1 MPFLL
6 SLVIIGAVAYYFYK
20 DRSKPKDESPKTEP
34 SAPKQET
41 QKPKTPSPKAEAPKK
56 ASAPKAK
63 PSPVKLAFPYPAKHP
78 GGCRFPGTS
87 EISNFQECGEE
98 PIQLHESE
106 FEEWWFFCE
115 DSDKPC
121 WSYVGTDKAGHCIL
135 QRRYRHGSMETGY
148 TFEKRFFTIKRNVMA
163 SIFSLALIEGHMDR
177 YDYFQQVE
185 KFDCL
190 FPPTGD
196 PEKDGPEVL
205 LPPQELLDKP
215 SEEEIAAAKR
225 EAERQQMYNQV
236 IWDDGVRKLFFA
248 GTTPKLIYK
257 GKEYYFS
264 GHGYEPMTIIL
275 DKDGEVAYIHNSFLV
290 EEECR
295 EFVKNP
301 KYLCTTITGHKH
313 NAKHFCMLLTTA
325 IDYGYDW
332 QINDLEFKMFSLER
346 FAQREVFYNA
356 NGIEFGMYGYEIQD
370 DIDPAEHD
378 DDEPKTHFEYDIMYI
393 IVDGKEYRLE
403 DANMK
408 RVGQLGIFEKDRHKP
423 KIRINGTKGSVI
435 AAYTDDWRSGET
447 FTPFGFPCNTKQF
460 CEMMAYAI
468 RSGKNDFQMEQLKKI
483 VTGEPLESKA
493 CETVYEDDKARLWL
507 EDNSARLRYRDKT
520 YSFGYDGREP
530 FATITGSNIY
540 VIIRQGE
547 NVDATCRYFL
557 KHPEGTIKTITGR
570 ELDIKH
576 FCKLLCTAV
585 AHDHGQDSEMEY
597 YIDELER
604 KAFELEDFR
613 ARHAKQKDSPKSD
626 RICIVYNR
634 ESVCMA
640 DDYVNKSLKIKWSD
654 SATLEYLINYLIK
667 YHEDSG
673 YAAIPFTGGDAQW
686 RIMAGETALAEV
698 NDSGQ
703 VLSYCG
709 NNPRATLRELG
720 ISEIYGKR
728 V

>member
-20 DRSKPKDESPKTEP
+20 DRSKPKDESLKTEP
-34 SAPKQET
+34 SVRKEQN
-41 QKPKTPSPKAEAPKK
+41 K
-56 ASAPKAK
+56 
-63 PSPVKLAFPYPAKHP
+63 VV
-78 GGCRFPGTS
+78 
-87 EISNFQECGEE
+87 
-98 PIQLHESE
+98 
-106 FEEWWFFCE
+106 WE
-115 DSDKPC
+115 DS
-121 WSYVGTDKAGHCIL
+121 
-135 QRRYRHGSMETGY
+135 E
-148 TFEKRFFTIKRNVMA
+148 
-163 SIFSLALIEGHMDR
+163 
-177 YDYFQQVE
+177 
-185 KFDCL
+185 
-190 FPPTGD
+190 
-196 PEKDGPEVL
+196 
-205 LPPQELLDKP
+205 
-215 SEEEIAAAKR
+215 
-225 EAERQQMYNQV
+225 
-236 IWDDGVRKLFFA
+236 RKLFFA
-248 GTTPKLIYK
+248 GNTPKLIYN
-257 GKEYYFS
+257 GKEYYFD

-275 DKDGEVAYIHNSFLV
+275 SKDGEAAYIHNSFLV

-356 NGIEFGMYGYEIQD
+356 DGIEFGMYGYEIQD
-370 DIDPAEHD
+370 DIDPDEL

-447 FTPFGFPCNTKQF
+447 FTPFGFPCNTKLF

-493 CETVYEDDKARLWL
+493 CETC
-507 EDNSARLRYRDKT
+507 
-520 YSFGYDGREP
+520 
-530 FATITGSNIY
+530 
-540 VIIRQGE
+540 Q
-547 NVDATCRYFL
+547 
-557 KHPEGTIKTITGR
+557 
-570 ELDIKH
+570 
-576 FCKLLCTAV
+576 LLCAAV

-673 YAAIPFTGGDAQW
+673 YAAIPFIGGDAQW

-709 NNPRATLRELG
+709 NNPRASLRELG